1 MGMGLFFIQG
11 ISFLSIKVPHGGASI
26 LMGVEGGVKIN
37 HEIEGQPPP
46 PCPPLGETLAS
57 HS

>member
-26 LMGVEGGVKIN
+26 LTGVKGGVKIN
-37 HEIEGQPPP
+37 HEIEGHPPHA
-46 PCPPLGETLAS
+46 L
-57 HS
+57 H

>member
-26 LMGVEGGVKIN
+26 LTGVKGGVKIN
-37 HEIEGQPPP
+37 HEIEGHPTPPMP
-46 PCPPLGETLAS
+46 STRGNPGIP
-57 HS
+57 